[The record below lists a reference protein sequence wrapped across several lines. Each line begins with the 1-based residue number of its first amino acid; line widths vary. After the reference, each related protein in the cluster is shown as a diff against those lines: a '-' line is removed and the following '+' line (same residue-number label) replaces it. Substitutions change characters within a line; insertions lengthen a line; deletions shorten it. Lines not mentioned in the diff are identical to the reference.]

1 MESAPEHDM
10 MDPKSPPESL
20 PIEEIVQALE
30 KAATHDGLRQIIYYI
45 ESDLS
50 DTLANPHQTEE
61 TKERT
66 MNLSDLLIEARR
78 RSLQFSQKEIERLQ
92 KNLNQDAN
100 QWGLTHEMETPFTVV
115 KSKTRS
121 RKPTDTQAA
130 KKARTDDDSY
140 KNRFSHLTIQE
151 TNEQAEMDT
160 ATATPMPSPHPS
172 PRRAQRS
179 ANTTHSIPRR
189 QMAPP
194 IIIDNIKN
202 GTTPLKSM
210 QAVTKTKLTAKLTG
224 TSLRIYPQT
233 AHAYHKIR
241 HYIDEQKLQAHTY
254 MLPEEKKIKAVIR
267 GMPIDMPPTE
277 IAEELLE
284 KNITA
289 EEVHI
294 MTNKMTGLPMPLFLV
309 TLNKNPDNQ
318 KIFSITQLGYMEVN
332 IEGLRKKYGPAQ
344 CFRCQGFYHSS
355 KYCTREPKNPINHPP
370 KPKDAPPPVNRWRLR
385 AAARAP
391 RVEPQQAQE
400 LSTEDF
406 PPPLPTQPKPKKT
419 PQEATIATDPFTIL
433 KHPKCRELYKEM
445 MEFVNIAQNI
455 PTKAGRMA
463 ALFKFIDED

>member
-1 MESAPEHDM
+1 
-10 MDPKSPPESL
+10 
-20 PIEEIVQALE
+20 
-30 KAATHDGLRQIIYYI
+30 
-45 ESDLS
+45 
-50 DTLANPHQTEE
+50 
-61 TKERT
+61 
-66 MNLSDLLIEARR
+66 
-78 RSLQFSQKEIERLQ
+78 
-92 KNLNQDAN
+92 
-100 QWGLTHEMETPFTVV
+100 
-115 KSKTRS
+115 
-121 RKPTDTQAA
+121 
-130 KKARTDDDSY
+130 
-140 KNRFSHLTIQE
+140 
-151 TNEQAEMDT
+151 
-160 ATATPMPSPHPS
+160 MPSPHPS

-202 GTTPLKSM
+202 GTTLLKSL
-210 QAVTKTKLTAKLTG
+210 QAVTKTKLTAKLTR

-318 KIFSITQLGYMEVN
+318 KIFNITQLGYMEVK
-332 IEGLRKKYGPAQ
+332 IEALRKKYGPAQ

-355 KYCTREPKNPINHPP
+355 KYCTREPKCVKCAGIHLTRECTKAAGTPPKCCLCDGEHPANYLACPRNPINHPP

-406 PPPLPTQPKPKKT
+406 PPLPTQPKPKKT
-419 PQEATIATDPFTIL
+419 PQEDTIATDPFTIL

-455 PTKAGRMA
+455 PTKA
-463 ALFKFIDED
+463 